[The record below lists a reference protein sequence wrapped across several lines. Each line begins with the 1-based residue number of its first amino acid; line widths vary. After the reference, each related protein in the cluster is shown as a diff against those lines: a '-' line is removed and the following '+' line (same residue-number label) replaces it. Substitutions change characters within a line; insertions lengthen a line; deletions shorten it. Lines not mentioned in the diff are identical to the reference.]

1 MKRIAGMILVVAM
14 VASLGIVSVFAAD
27 TREDEMPA
35 TCIAEITE
43 SGEVIYY
50 VEDEP
55 KENDEATAPATWV
68 ADVGERRRGLSDYY
82 QGQRSDLRRK
92 SL

>member
-35 TCIAEITE
+35 TC
-43 SGEVIYY
+43 SGRNYRE
-50 VEDEP
+50 
-55 KENDEATAPATWV
+55 W
-68 ADVGERRRGLSDYY
+68 
-82 QGQRSDLRRK
+82 RSLTM
-92 SL
+92 